1 MPHFP
6 NLKGGIISV
15 TIGIAIYFLFI
26 RTCLMKK
33 NEAGV
38 KEYINAWPQWL
49 DIENLI
55 YRPLIQ
61 HIIPFVMAFVLRIVD
76 RSTDHLVSIFSR
88 TVFKEVKEKRPLM
101 FGNWFTHLA
110 GVTMDGISRLLNNT
124 VRKKH
129 PVNKNYELNL
139 ADVSDSIAR
148 TSRLTVRSVSF
159 GLLMFGIGL
168 IFTMIYLLVDILK

>member
-1 MPHFP
+1 
-6 NLKGGIISV
+6 
-15 TIGIAIYFLFI
+15 
-26 RTCLMKK
+26 
-33 NEAGV
+33 
-38 KEYINAWPQWL
+38 
-49 DIENLI
+49 
-55 YRPLIQ
+55 
-61 HIIPFVMAFVLRIVD
+61 
-76 RSTDHLVSIFSR
+76 
-88 TVFKEVKEKRPLM
+88 M

-159 GLLMFGIGL
+159 GLLMFSIGL
-168 IFTMIYLLVDILK
+168 IFTMVYLLVVLLLHVN